1 MRKGVLWGLL
11 LAVVILLGS
20 WALSSAGPQKGPS
33 GISAVKA
40 ILAQNCTLAGCH
52 RTNNPAGNLR
62 FDQTRFPTSVL
73 DVASQQIPDRKLVDT
88 KAPERS
94 YFLAKI
100 RGEAGIVGGRMP
112 LNRAPLSTKQI
123 QEVEDWV
130 NSLKKSE

>member
-1 MRKGVLWGLL
+1 MRKGVLSTVL
-11 LAVVILLGS
+11 LASIILPGS

-73 DVASQQIPDRKLVDT
+73 DVASQQLPDRKLVDT

-94 YFLAKI
+94 YLLAKI
-100 RGEAGIVGGRMP
+100 KGEAGIAGGRMP
-112 LNRAPLSTKQI
+112 LKRAPLSAKQI
-123 QEVEDWV
+123 QEFEDWIK
-130 NSLKKSE
+130 SLKTE